1 MFKYVKNNTLFG
13 ETDYII
19 SLPEELDE
27 NEKTSLK
34 EGQKKTI
41 VVNAY
46 ERNSEARERCLNY
59 YKKLNA
65 GRIKCEVCG
74 FDFGKVYGKE
84 FEGKIHIHH
93 LREISS
99 IGEEYEI
106 DAENDLLPICPNCHM
121 VAHSRKPAFTPEEIK
136 ELLKNN

>member
-1 MFKYVKNNTLFG
+1 M
-13 ETDYII
+13 
-19 SLPEELDE
+19 
-27 NEKTSLK
+27 
-34 EGQKKTI
+34 
-41 VVNAY
+41 
-46 ERNSEARERCLNY
+46 
-59 YKKLNA
+59 NA